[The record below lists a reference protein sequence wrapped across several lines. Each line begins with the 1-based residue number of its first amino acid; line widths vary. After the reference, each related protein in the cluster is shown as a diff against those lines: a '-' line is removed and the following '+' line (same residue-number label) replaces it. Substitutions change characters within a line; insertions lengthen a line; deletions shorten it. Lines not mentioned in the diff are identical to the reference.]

1 MAASLIHPTAVISP
15 LAQLDSSVSV
25 GPFCLVGDNVR
36 IGANSSLAAH
46 VIIEGHTTIGSDN
59 RFHAN
64 AVIGGPPQDKK
75 YAGEPTRLVI
85 GDRNT
90 FRESVTVNCGTMQ
103 DAAVT
108 TIGSDNWI
116 MAYVH
121 VAHDCIIGDQTI
133 LANCTQLAGHVQIGD
148 WAILGG
154 FTGIH
159 QFCKVGAHAMAG
171 VGSVVLHD
179 IPPFVM
185 VSGNSASAH
194 GINTEGLKRRGF
206 SAQAIS
212 QLRTAYKT
220 IYKSGLSLEQAR
232 LSLGEQ
238 VNILAQSGDA
248 TQVQASQSVAQLLE
262 FLAKVTRGIV
272 R

>member
-1 MAASLIHPTAVISP
+1 MSASLIHPTAIVSP
-15 LAQLDSSVSV
+15 RAQLDSSVSI
-25 GPFCLVGDNVR
+25 GPFCMVGDHVR
-36 IGANSSLAAH
+36 IDANTRLAAH
-46 VIIEGHTTIGSDN
+46 VIIEGHTQIGRN
-59 RFHAN
+59 NQFHAN
-64 AVIGGPPQDKK
+64 TVIGGPPQDKK
-75 YAGEPTRLVI
+75 YAGEPTRLEI
-85 GDRNT
+85 GDNNT
-90 FRESVTVNCGTMQ
+90 FREAVTVNCGTAQ
-103 DAAVT
+103 DTGVT

-121 VAHDCIIGDQTI
+121 IAHDCVVGDQTI

-206 SAQAIS
+206 SAQAIG
-212 QLRTAYKT
+212 QLRAAYKT

-232 LSLGEQ
+232 ASLHEQ
-238 VNILAQSGDA
+238 HTVLAQSDVA
-248 TQVQASQSVAQLLE
+248 EHIEASQSVAQLLD
-262 FLAKVTRGIV
+262 FLTKVTRGIV

>member
-1 MAASLIHPTAVISP
+1 MTAPLIHPTAIVSP

-25 GPFCLVGDNVR
+25 GPFCLVGDHVQ
-36 IGANSSLAAH
+36 IDANTSLAAH
-46 VIIEGHTTIGSDN
+46 VIVEGHTKIGRDN

-103 DAAVT
+103 DAGVT
-108 TIGSDNWI
+108 TIGSDNWV

-206 SAQAIS
+206 NAQAIS

-232 LSLGEQ
+232 LSLVEQ
-238 VNILAQSGDA
+238 INSLAQSDDA
-248 TQVQASQSVAQLLE
+248 AQVQASQSVAQLLE